1 MDLTF
6 VEGIAA
12 AGSGI
17 IIFCG
22 SVWLLLTMI
31 MGARLAYFVSASLFL
46 GFILIMGVV
55 WSINPLGPIGEAPKW
70 DPVAISEQASEI
82 DFGPASDYPDEPWRV
97 PDQEDA
103 VETSEAAELGTDAI
117 DYLDGEIQEQN
128 VKSFQA
134 AADAAANSD
143 SLRFFEQGGE
153 LYGAVRLEALP
164 GKEGTPVIT
173 VMKRDFGNPLGP
185 ARSITV
191 GTFLLL
197 GVHLFGLSRA
207 ERKASALAAARG
219 T

>member
-6 VEGIAA
+6 VEGVAA
-12 AGSGI
+12 VVSAI

-22 SVWLLLTMI
+22 SVWLLLTMV

-46 GFILIMGVV
+46 GFILVMGVV
-55 WSINPLGPIGEAPKW
+55 WSINPLGPLGKAPQW
-70 DPVAISEQASEI
+70 DPVAIEEEASNI
-82 DFGPASDYPDEPWRV
+82 DFAPASDYPDEPWRV
-97 PDQEDA
+97 PDQEDT
-103 VETSEAAELGTDAI
+103 VETAEAAELGTDAI
-117 DYLDGEIQEQN
+117 DYLESEIQEKN
-128 VKSFQA
+128 VESFQA
-134 AADAAANSD
+134 AADAAANTD
-143 SLRFFEQGGE
+143 SLRFFEQGDE

-173 VMKRDFGNPLGP
+173 VMQRDFGNPLGP
-185 ARSITV
+185 ARSITL

-207 ERKASALAAARG
+207 ERKARILAEARG

>member
-82 DFGPASDYPDEPWRV
+82 DFGPAADYPDEPWRV
-97 PDQEDA
+97 PNQEDA
-103 VETSEAAELGTDAI
+103 VETSEAAELGTDAV
-117 DYLDGEIQEQN
+117 DYLDGEIQEKN

-153 LYGAVRLEALP
+153 LYGAVRLEPVP
-164 GKEGTPVIT
+164 GKKGTPVIT

-185 ARSITV
+185 ARSITL